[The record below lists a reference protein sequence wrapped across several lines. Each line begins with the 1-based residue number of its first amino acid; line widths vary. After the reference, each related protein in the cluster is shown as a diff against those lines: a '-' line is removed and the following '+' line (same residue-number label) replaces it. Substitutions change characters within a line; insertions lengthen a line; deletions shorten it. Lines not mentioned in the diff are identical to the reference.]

1 MTRSPKNIAAS
12 IQARLLQRSRQ
23 LNVDH
28 QVTLFRFAGERF
40 LYRLSA
46 SKYADKFILKGAA
59 LMLFW
64 LDEKI
69 RPTKDIDLLGLGDT
83 SNEELKRIF
92 VAVCEQPAPPD
103 GVSFSSATI
112 RVAPIREQ
120 QEYGGMRVTLTA
132 MLGNIKIPLQVD
144 VGTGDAVVPAAEL
157 LEYPGLLD
165 LPPATLRA
173 YRPETSIAEKC
184 EAMVRLAAAN
194 SRMKDFFDVYA
205 LAAARPFD
213 GETLRKAIAA
223 TFTRRQTQVMS
234 PPLALT
240 SEFAAD
246 AQKRHQWEAFV
257 RRNRLADSVGDFEL
271 VIAKLVEFLAP
282 VLDAL
287 ARGHSWQRQ
296 WTANGPWKRVD

>member
-1 MTRSPKNIAAS
+1 VTPKNIVAS
-12 IQARLLQRSRQ
+12 IQARLLQRSRE
-23 LNVDH
+23 LKVDH

-40 LYRLSA
+40 LYRLSV
-46 SKYADKFILKGAA
+46 SKYTDRFILKGAA

-83 SNEELKRIF
+83 SSEELKRIF
-92 VAVCEQPAPPD
+92 VAICEQRVPPD

-132 MLGNIKIPLQVD
+132 MLGNITIPLQVD
-144 VGTGDAVVPAAEL
+144 VGTGDAVVPAAEVL
-157 LEYPGLLD
+157 QYPGLLD
-165 LPPATLRA
+165 LPSAKLRA

-205 LAAARPFD
+205 LAAARSFD

-223 TFTRRQTQVMS
+223 TFARRHTQVVS
-234 PPLALT
+234 QPLALT
-240 SEFAAD
+240 NEFATD
-246 AQKRHQWEAFV
+246 PQKRRQWEAFV
-257 RRNRLADSVGDFEL
+257 RRNRLADTVGDLEL
-271 VIAKLVEFLAP
+271 VIAKLVEFIGP

-287 ARGHSWQRQ
+287 ARGHSWQRR
-296 WTANGPWKRVD
+296 WPANGPWKSVD